1 MSLNAEWE
9 SSNGFKD
16 LHSNGNKRTLAK
28 SVGLATD
35 DLEKGN

>member
-1 MSLNAEWE
+1 MLNGKVQIIV
-9 SSNGFKD
+9 GFKD
-16 LHSNGNKRTLAK
+16 LHSYGNKRTLAK